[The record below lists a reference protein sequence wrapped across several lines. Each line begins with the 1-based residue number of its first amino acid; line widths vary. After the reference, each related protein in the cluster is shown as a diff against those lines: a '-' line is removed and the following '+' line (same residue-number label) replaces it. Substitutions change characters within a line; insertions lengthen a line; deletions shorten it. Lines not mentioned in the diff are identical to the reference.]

1 MTSVNTQRQL
11 DGAWT
16 ARKTRERGKVT
27 VVAKA
32 QMGEVIWAQLDKDA
46 DLYDSI
52 LEICQKENIR
62 SGVVLNIVGGIRKAR
77 LSMPLKADGVD
88 AQPGILEL
96 EGMMEVQGI
105 GTIGLTVD
113 SYDTS
118 TKSGIVYNAGEPNLH
133 IHLTITHQGKSYMG
147 HLLQGCIVRSVHP
160 QSHFTIVLAKTHG
173 ALLKFRV
180 SEETTSAY
188 PDGIPIHD
196 LVQE

>member
-1 MTSVNTQRQL
+1 
-11 DGAWT
+11 
-16 ARKTRERGKVT
+16 VT

-77 LSMPLKADGVD
+77 LSMPLKADGIE

-160 QSHFTIVLAKTHG
+160 QSHFTIVMAKTHG
-173 ALLKFRV
+173 ALLNFRV
-180 SEETTSAY
+180 SEETTSTY
-188 PDGIPIHD
+188 PDGIPVHD
-196 LVQE
+196 LIQE